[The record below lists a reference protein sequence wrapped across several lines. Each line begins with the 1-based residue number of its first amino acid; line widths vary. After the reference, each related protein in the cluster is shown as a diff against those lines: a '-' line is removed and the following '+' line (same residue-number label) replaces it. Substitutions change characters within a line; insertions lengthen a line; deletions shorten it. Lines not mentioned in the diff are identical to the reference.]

1 MGYHEW
7 EVNIHSVHDQKFIGH
22 VRYRQYPNENST
34 E

>member
-22 VRYRQYPNENST
+22 VRYR
-34 E
+34 